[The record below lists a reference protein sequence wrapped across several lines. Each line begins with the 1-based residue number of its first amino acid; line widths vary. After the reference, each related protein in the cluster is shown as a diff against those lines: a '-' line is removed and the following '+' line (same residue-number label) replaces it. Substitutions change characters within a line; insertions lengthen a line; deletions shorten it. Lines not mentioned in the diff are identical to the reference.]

1 MVDSRNNKTTVRK
14 QFPEFIQLAKTIN
27 KDIPQAKIEVP
38 VRGTKAFFQ
47 KLNKK
52 FQQNR

>member
-1 MVDSRNNKTTVRK
+1 MADSRNNITTVRK
-14 QFPEFIQLAKTIN
+14 SFSEFIQLAKAVN
-27 KDIPQAKIEVP
+27 KDIPQAKIEFP
-38 VRGTKAFFQ
+38 ARGTKAFFQ